1 MASTSKKKA
10 VTKVAAK
17 KKVTKK
23 TAAPKAAAREKV
35 TPQKTVKKKAASAR
49 KIAPKKA
56 TKKKSAKTAKTDTSM
71 MDITPKERWKMVA
84 VAAYHKAEKRGF
96 APGHELQDW
105 IDAEKDIAEFLQDK

>member
-1 MASTSKKKA
+1 MASTSKKKT

-23 TAAPKAAAREKV
+23 KAAPKAAASEKV
-35 TPQKTVKKKAASAR
+35 ITKKTVKKKAASTSKA
-49 KIAPKKA
+49 APKKA
-56 TKKKSAKTAKTDTSM
+56 AKKSAKSVKTDTSM

-96 APGHELQDW
+96 APGHDLQDW
-105 IDAEKDIAEFLQDK
+105 IDAEKEIAAFLQD

>member
-1 MASTSKKKA
+1 MASTSKKKT

-23 TAAPKAAAREKV
+23 TAAPKAAATEKV

-56 TKKKSAKTAKTDTSM
+56 TAKSAKTAKTDTSM

-96 APGHELQDW
+96 APGHDLQDW
-105 IDAEKDIAEFLQDK
+105 IDAEKEIAEFLQDK